1 MAIFESLGLPVL
13 GSPDWASRPG
23 KGLEWRGVPLLFQ
36 AGTLGGVYPG
46 MLLALAT
53 SHPTKSSAAT
63 RRAVAKAVSTHVKPL
78 ATPRGG
84 IGTPDSKIFRIRGKN
99 HIFGQISKI

>member
-1 MAIFESLGLPVL
+1 MRVSVIESLGLL

-23 KGLEWRGVPLLFQ
+23 KGLESRGVPLLFQ

-63 RRAVAKAVSTHVKPL
+63 SRAVAKAVSRETIPW
-78 ATPRGG
+78 
-84 IGTPDSKIFRIRGKN
+84 GTG
-99 HIFGQISKI
+99 